1 MLSSRMYTSDKLLNV
16 KEVEVTKKY
25 KKFSIIRFITL
36 LGAPKS
42 FIEENN
48 LPIYEL
54 RKPTKKKKKIMKKE
68 RIEYL
73 VDNFVDANGDER
85 HFVVAA
91 VSEMFDGESDPAYV
105 TDLDGFDMQD
115 VVKGLKLGFAIC
127 NPTDKFDE
135 KLGITIA
142 VGRARKNAEYALL
155 ASEPG
160 YINTKLVRA
169 FLEQEAEYFKHNPEY
184 KIAGYKRK

>member
-1 MLSSRMYTSDKLLNV
+1 
-16 KEVEVTKKY
+16 
-25 KKFSIIRFITL
+25 
-36 LGAPKS
+36 
-42 FIEENN
+42 
-48 LPIYEL
+48 
-54 RKPTKKKKKIMKKE
+54 MKKE
-68 RIEYL
+68 CIEYL
-73 VDNFVDANGDER
+73 VDSFVDANGDER

-91 VSEMFDGESDPAYV
+91 VSEVFNDDDEPAYV
-105 TDLDGFDMQD
+105 TDTDGFNIQN

-155 ASEPG
+155 ASKMG
-160 YINTKLVRA
+160 YINTQLVRA
-169 FLEQEAEYFKHNPEY
+169 FLQQEAEYFKHNPEY

>member
-1 MLSSRMYTSDKLLNV
+1 
-16 KEVEVTKKY
+16 
-25 KKFSIIRFITL
+25 
-36 LGAPKS
+36 
-42 FIEENN
+42 
-48 LPIYEL
+48 
-54 RKPTKKKKKIMKKE
+54 MKKE

-73 VDNFVDANGDER
+73 VDSFVDANGDER

-91 VSEMFDGESDPAYV
+91 VSEVFTDDDEPTFVSDSDGGIIHE
-105 TDLDGFDMQD
+105 

-155 ASEPG
+155 ASEMG
-160 YINTKLVRA
+160 YINTQLVKA
-169 FLEQEAEYFKHNPEY
+169 FLQQEAEYFKHNPEY